1 LSPDCE
7 NSPKTKTLVNNN
19 VFFSLRFSNLQ
30 FSCSGDHPW
39 HNLDKF
45 GYKQNMKVRNFEH
58 PSVGYVLE
66 SNVESGDF
74 VQKCDFVKIWQL
86 ENPRKH
92 FYKHFSQK

>member
-19 VFFSLRFSNLQ
+19 VFFSLRFS
-30 FSCSGDHPW
+30 
-39 HNLDKF
+39 NLDKF